1 MISQQILDPA
11 TQAVIAITDVDL
23 SKTPPQKVTTEFIDT
38 VAFTYSSD
46 ILQLGD
52 PFTVVVP
59 NPNGAYTGKLKAG
72 STVKLYLRNPKVQDN
87 VRTLKALGV
96 VVKRR
101 VESSGTGTTIQL
113 DCADLGWHLVNN
125 SAPLWRGLYGNFTKL
140 ITDPAWI
147 DPSWGIDTTNFRMD
161 NEQNKKLK
169 LNNGRAGVILSQ
181 QNIPLL
187 TPLIRIQSEPGDKV
201 ADILITY
208 ARRLNYLINV
218 ACDGVFQLFRPDY
231 EQDPLYHIEYHDQGE
246 ASSSPNNILSAH
258 VEEDI
263 SGRWTQ
269 AICVGEVVISKI
281 LPDKAQTT
289 GTQNATKFRGQV
301 NIEKQLPFVHRLTFS
316 DGEIFDSKDSAPLAF
331 WRTQQDKYNSFR
343 ATYRVKGHHQDGI
356 WWEADTMCSV
366 NDTVNGLQGNYY
378 VSSVTYSRDEQGD
391 ITEVNL
397 RLPNLLQAY
406 FEHPKRNEKIKTQ
419 NGIYLIKATI

>member
-11 TQAVIAITDVDL
+11 TQAVITITDVDL
-23 SKTPPQKVTTEFIDT
+23 STSPPKKVTTAFMDT

-52 PFTVVVP
+52 PFTVVIP

-72 STVKLYLRNPKVQDN
+72 STVKLYLQNPNVQDN

-101 VESSGTGTTIQL
+101 VESSGNGTTIQL

-125 SAPLWRGLYGNFTKL
+125 SAPLWRGLYGNFTSL
-140 ITDPAWI
+140 ITSEAWV

-169 LNNGRAGVILSQ
+169 LNNARAGVQ
-181 QNIPLL
+181 VAFQNLQAASIPQ
-187 TPLIRIQSEPGDKV
+187 RIQSEPGDKV

-218 ACDGVFQLFRPDY
+218 ACDGVFQLFRPNY
-231 EQDPLYHIEYHDQGE
+231 QQDPLYHLEYHDQGE
-246 ASSSPNNILSAH
+246 ASSNPNNILSAN

-269 AICVGEVVISKI
+269 ALCVGEIVLNSVTKQPS
-281 LPDKAQTT
+281 LS
-289 GTQNATKFRGQV
+289 QNATKFRGQV
-301 NIEKQLPFVHRLTFS
+301 NIEKALPFVHRLTFS
-316 DGEIFDSKDSAPLAF
+316 DGEIFNGKDSAPLAF
-331 WRTQQDKYNSFR
+331 WRTQQDKYNSFQ

-391 ITEVNL
+391 VTEVNL

-406 FEHPKRNEKIKTQ
+406 FEHPKSNEKIKTQ